1 MFSLSLLMI
10 DRAGTSPARG
20 TTKHAVPAA
29 NNDQDSIQA
38 LTVFAITFCGKS
50 IAFNAFEQRLRKLF
64 VNFMK
69 LINSS
74 WRTDDVR
81 DFGKAGRPSLVLLG
95 HLLLSNDPSMV
106 FEVAQEAF
114 MPPAVAR
121 LRSELN
127 AIVHTICSM

>member
-1 MFSLSLLMI
+1 MSSQDKAIVFSLSLLMI
-10 DRAGTSPARG
+10 DRAETSPARG

-69 LINSS
+69 LINLSWRALTTFVISEGLAVRRSSS
-74 WRTDDVR
+74 W
-81 DFGKAGRPSLVLLG
+81 A
-95 HLLLSNDPSMV
+95 
-106 FEVAQEAF
+106 
-114 MPPAVAR
+114 
-121 LRSELN
+121 
-127 AIVHTICSM
+127 ICS